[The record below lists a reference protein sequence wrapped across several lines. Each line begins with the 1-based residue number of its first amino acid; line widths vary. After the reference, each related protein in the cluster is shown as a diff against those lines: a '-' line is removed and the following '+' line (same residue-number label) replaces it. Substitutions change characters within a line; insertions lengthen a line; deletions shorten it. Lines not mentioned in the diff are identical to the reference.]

1 MENKMQE
8 RLTKKFEVNIYY
20 SSYCTYIL
28 EAKDKT
34 EAILKARKLGINEN
48 EILTNLETWKEADA
62 AEAVSL

>member
-28 EAKDKT
+28 ETKDKT

>member
-1 MENKMQE
+1 MPEN
-8 RLTKKFEVNIYY
+8 LTKMFEVNIYY

-48 EILTNLETWKEADA
+48 DILTNLEIWKEADT
-62 AEAVSL
+62 AEPVSL